1 MRLFG
6 YAPFFKV
13 GSGLHICLLI
23 FVSSLRFNFNLVEL
37 EDSGDIF

>member
-23 FVSSLRFNFNLVEL
+23 FVSSLRFNLVEL